1 MASKRSR
8 QTYEADLQAHQSPY
22 VVYGTPLPPAEPGVR
37 DDGSY
42 VPIWKQEVTDER
54 GRKRL
59 HGAFTGGFSAGYFNT
74 VGSKEGWTP
83 STFVSSKSNKKKDGV
98 IVQQKPEDFMDE
110 EDIADAEESKDLG
123 TSDSFAGLGSTE
135 GDSLRQG
142 TFMDILRVSG
152 ETMGVKLL
160 RKMGW
165 RDGQG
170 IGPKVRRE
178 AKLDDDEEAGHPDGQ
193 ETHLFAPEN
202 SQMISFVRKI
212 DRKGLGYQAEERL
225 ADMSVNTAGAG
236 TGDGMADVDENLFS
250 KASKPT
256 KKAKA
261 QRGGFGVGILN
272 DNGSDDED
280 PYHIGPQI
288 SYNRVIGGDK
298 KKKKKAEN
306 GNPVV
311 TASNPLLR
319 SKPVFISKKTL
330 TSKSGDRLRRCHDG
344 RLALEGFVLS
354 TNDVSLSEK
363 ASKYSPPKIPKDW
376 KSSKTP
382 SSTAQPTS
390 TTSSTYQSSAHLA
403 RSSALNPSTR
413 ANLLGEA
420 PLPGKSVFDYLTPTA
435 RARLATATQNP
446 NLPAAL
452 NEAPP
457 SGYATTHSQRNIDL
471 ASIVPSLDSTIA
483 TTALGRGISGWMPYA
498 EDPAKR
504 TRYRSFLELH
514 GGLREGLPSCADGM
528 STDDWVKEMKEFVH
542 AAQIFKPMTGR
553 MAERFTTSTSTTTDS
568 RKAGSVL
575 QADAETLLHT
585 PAPKPTDP
593 AEEAARLGMY
603 GPLTR
608 SSKQFFPT
616 RLLCKRFNVKPP
628 DHVQIDSGGVH
639 PGGLNSVA
647 AGDGAEPNF
656 GERFQSSGYQTSTKS
671 LELVGKKEMDEL
683 MRESGQQIGRAEVQG
698 GRKREVVEPVVVD
711 PERNEALEKERP
723 GEAVFK
729 AIFGSDSDSDE

>member
-1 MASKRSR
+1 MASKRSH

-22 VVYGTPLPPAEPGVR
+22 VVHGTPLPPADQDVR

-83 STFVSSKSNKKKDGV
+83 SNFVSSKSSKKKNAAT
-98 IVQQKPEDFMDE
+98 VQQKPEDFMDE
-110 EDIADAEESKDLG
+110 EDIADAEESKNLG

-135 GDSLRQG
+135 GDPMRQG

-170 IGPKVRRE
+170 IGPKVWRE
-178 AKLDDDEEAGHPDGQ
+178 AKLDDGEGTRFSDGQ
-193 ETHLFAPEN
+193 EMHLFAPEN
-202 SQMISFVRKI
+202 SQMVSFVWKN
-212 DRKGLGYQAEERL
+212 DRKGLGYQGEERL
-225 ADMSVNTAGAG
+225 VDSTIDIG
-236 TGDGMADVDENLFS
+236 TGDIVAGIDEYLFS
-250 KASKPT
+250 KESKPT
-256 KKAKA
+256 RKTKA
-261 QRGGFGVGILN
+261 QQGGFGMGILN
-272 DNGSDDED
+272 DNGSDEED
-280 PYHIGPQI
+280 PYQIGPQI
-288 SYNRVIGGDK
+288 SYNRAIGGDK
-298 KKKKKAEN
+298 KKKKKEEN
-306 GNPVV
+306 GKPIV
-311 TASNPLLR
+311 TAPNPLLR
-319 SKPVFISKKTL
+319 SKPVFISKKSL
-330 TSKSGDRLRRCHDG
+330 TSKVGERLRRCYDG
-344 RLALEGFVLS
+344 RLPLEGFVLS
-354 TNDVSLSEK
+354 SNDVSLSKNVSRFSTPE
-363 ASKYSPPKIPKDW
+363 IPKDW
-376 KSSKTP
+376 KSFKIP
-382 SSTAQPTS
+382 SSAAQLTS
-390 TTSSTYQSSAHLA
+390 KISSTYQSSADLA
-403 RSSALNPSTR
+403 RSSALDPATR

-446 NLPAAL
+446 NLPPAL

-457 SGYATTHSQRNIDL
+457 SSYKATHSQRNIDL

-483 TTALGRGISGWMPYA
+483 ATALSRGIGGWVPYA
-498 EDPAKR
+498 EDTAKR
-504 TRYRSFLELH
+504 TRYRSFLEVH
-514 GGLREGLPSCADGM
+514 AGLSEGLPPRAESM
-528 STDDWVKEMKEFVH
+528 STDDWVKEMQEFAH

-553 MAERFTTSTSTTTDS
+553 MAERFISSTSTTTNS
-568 RKAGSVL
+568 GKASSAP
-575 QADAETLLHT
+575 QANAETLFYT
-585 PAPKPTDP
+585 PVPKPTNP

-616 RLLCKRFNVKPP
+616 RLLCKRFNIKPP
-628 DHVQIDSGGVH
+628 DHVQIDLGGAPSGGSS
-639 PGGLNSVA
+639 PVA
-647 AGDGAEPNF
+647 AGAGAAPGF
-656 GERFQSSGYQTSTKS
+656 AGRFQSSGYQTSTKS

-683 MRESGQQIGRAEVQG
+683 RRESGLRIGGAKVQG
-698 GRKREVVEPVVVD
+698 VEKMDVAEPVVVD

-729 AIFGSDSDSDE
+729 AIFGSDSESDD